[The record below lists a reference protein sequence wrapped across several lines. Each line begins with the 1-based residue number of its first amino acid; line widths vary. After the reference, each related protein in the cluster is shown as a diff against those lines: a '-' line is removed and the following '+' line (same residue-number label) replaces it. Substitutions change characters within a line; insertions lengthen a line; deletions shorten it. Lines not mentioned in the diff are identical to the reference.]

1 MFTGIVLAIGQIVEV
16 LPQGGDTRLRIDSK
30 TLDLDKVAIGDSIS
44 VSGTCLT
51 VIEKSPQTFTADV
64 SAETLKC
71 TNLSHKVPGSQ
82 VNLETSLTLSTAL
95 SGHLVTGHID
105 GIGTLL
111 ERQNDGCSIYF
122 HCAVP
127 KGLNR
132 FIAEKGSVCVD
143 GVSLAV
149 NRIDAK
155 GFSVNIIPHT
165 LEQTTLG
172 ELTPGMTFNLE
183 IDLVARYVARLQN
196 TLD

>member
-1 MFTGIVLAIGQIVEV
+1 MFTGIVLAIGEIVEV

-95 SGHLVTGHID
+95 GGHLVTGHID

-111 ERQNDGCSIYF
+111 ERQNDGGSVYF

-143 GVSLAV
+143 GVSLTV

-155 GFSVNIIPHT
+155 GFSANIIPHT

-172 ELTPGMTFNLE
+172 ELTPGMPFNLE